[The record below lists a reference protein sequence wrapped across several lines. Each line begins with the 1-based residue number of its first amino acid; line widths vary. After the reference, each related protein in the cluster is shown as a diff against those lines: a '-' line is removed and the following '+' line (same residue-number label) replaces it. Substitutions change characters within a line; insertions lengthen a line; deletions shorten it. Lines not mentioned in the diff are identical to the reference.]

1 MKVGVQCNIHCFGCS
16 SVRMPKCKKH
26 FFLIRYFS
34 NTVSLSDFIF
44 PMNDMFNLAN
54 EPYDEHE
61 PTKCQKAALATRH
74 QKKKKTKPKTQAYTQ
89 MKICR

>member
-1 MKVGVQCNIHCFGCS
+1 MKEI
-16 SVRMPKCKKH
+16 

-34 NTVSLSDFIF
+34 NTVSLSTFIF

-61 PTKCQKAALATRH
+61 PIICQKAALATRH
-74 QKKKKTKPKTQAYTQ
+74 QKKKKRKKKHIPE
-89 MKICR
+89 